1 MYKLIGVIAK
11 PLGMLLS
18 LIYDLVGNYG
28 IAILIFTLIVKL
40 ALYPL
45 YAKQMKSTMR
55 MATVQPKMKELQAM
69 YANDKQ
75 MLNMKMEELYKEEK
89 FNPMGGCFPM
99 LIQMPIILGLFA
111 LLRTP
116 QDYISDDRI
125 FFAAHESF
133 LWMQDLSQ
141 PDKWILPIAAG
152 ITTFISFSLSQQQ
165 QSAAGSNQ
173 TNSMMKA
180 VKIIFPLMIVWMGRT
195 FPSGLTIYWF
205 FSQVIQ
211 VFFTINLNRIREKTR
226 LEDEAKKMAEKGKK
240 SR

>member
-89 FNPMGGCFPM
+89 FNPMVFLASSITIGYRM
-99 LIQMPIILGLFA
+99 
-111 LLRTP
+111 TT
-116 QDYISDDRI
+116 IS
-125 FFAAHESF
+125 
-133 LWMQDLSQ
+133 
-141 PDKWILPIAAG
+141 P
-152 ITTFISFSLSQQQ
+152 T
-165 QSAAGSNQ
+165 
-173 TNSMMKA
+173 
-180 VKIIFPLMIVWMGRT
+180 
-195 FPSGLTIYWF
+195 Y
-205 FSQVIQ
+205 
-211 VFFTINLNRIREKTR
+211 
-226 LEDEAKKMAEKGKK
+226 
-240 SR
+240 

>member
-75 MLNMKMEELYKEEK
+75 MLNMKMEELYRKK
-89 FNPMGGCFPM
+89 NSTLWAGVFRC
-99 LIQMPIILGLFA
+99 LF
-111 LLRTP
+111 RC
-116 QDYISDDRI
+116 
-125 FFAAHESF
+125 
-133 LWMQDLSQ
+133 LS
-141 PDKWILPIAAG
+141 
-152 ITTFISFSLSQQQ
+152 
-165 QSAAGSNQ
+165 
-173 TNSMMKA
+173 
-180 VKIIFPLMIVWMGRT
+180 
-195 FPSGLTIYWF
+195 Y
-205 FSQVIQ
+205 
-211 VFFTINLNRIREKTR
+211 
-226 LEDEAKKMAEKGKK
+226 
-240 SR
+240 